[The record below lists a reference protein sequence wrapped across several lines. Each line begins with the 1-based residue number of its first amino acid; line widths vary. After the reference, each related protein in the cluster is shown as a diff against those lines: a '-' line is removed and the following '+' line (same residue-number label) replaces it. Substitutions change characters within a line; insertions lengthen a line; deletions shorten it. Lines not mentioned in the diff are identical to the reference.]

1 MESKLGSIDFR
12 EVEITKQLGK
22 YGNIL
27 QYYDYYYWQK
37 KVEFNCFEYIAIKM
51 EIADLDLD

>member
-27 QYYDYYYWQK
+27 RYYDYYYWQK
-37 KVEFNCFEYIAIKM
+37 KVEFN
-51 EIADLDLD
+51 